1 MTGRDLNAWLATGDG
16 REPTPAPP
24 PAAAP
29 RAPQSRAPQARP
41 DDAARARGFLRRVV
55 ARQQGEGRPCA

>member
-1 MTGRDLNAWLATGDG
+1 MTGRDLSVWLATGDG

-29 RAPQSRAPQARP
+29 RAPQARAPQARP
-41 DDAARARGFLRRVV
+41 DDAAWAIGFLRRVV
-55 ARQQGEGRPCA
+55 ARQQDGGRPCA